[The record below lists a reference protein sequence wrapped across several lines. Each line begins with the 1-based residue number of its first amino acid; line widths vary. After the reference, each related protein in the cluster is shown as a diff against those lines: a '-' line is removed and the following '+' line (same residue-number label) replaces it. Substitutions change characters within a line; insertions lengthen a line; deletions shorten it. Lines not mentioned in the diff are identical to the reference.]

1 MPILSA
7 AYAQLASIRRAL
19 LPLAM
24 ALILTFLATQPAAY
38 GAGGEGGYRR
48 QLELALEPHRVLGSA
63 ANITPAAWLATSD
76 DRTTDVL
83 VLLKDQVD
91 ASSVAAHVP
100 PSQRG
105 AVIVDALQQTAVG
118 AQASLRTWLAHRHI
132 AYRAFYIV
140 NALLVTVDRAQLA
153 AVAARPDV
161 SHVMANPQVALS
173 LPPRP
178 VQTAMTSNVPWGS
191 AQIGAPEV
199 WDLGYQGQGVVVA
212 GQDTG
217 YDWDHPALQAQYRG
231 WDGANADHDYHWHDA
246 IHAGGGICGPDSP
259 VPCDDNG
266 HGTHTMGTI
275 VGDGGVN
282 YRIGVA
288 PQAQWIGCR
297 NMSQGFGTPA
307 TYAECFEFFLAPYPV
322 GGTPSEGDPQQ
333 APDIINNSW
342 SCPPY
347 EGCDAA
353 NIAFLQQV
361 VENVRAAGILVVA
374 SAGNRGPAC
383 GTVDQPAGMYEATFT
398 VGATG
403 SGDTIAG
410 FSSRGTG
417 TGLIKPDIV
426 APGVTVLSSLAGGGY
441 GTKSGTSM
449 AAPHV
454 AGAAALLWS
463 ARPDLRREITAT
475 ETVLSANA
483 LALTSTWCG
492 DAINAVP
499 NNVYGWG
506 RLDAQA
512 AVESALK
519 GSLVGTVRDGAG
531 VALEGAVLHTALGDT
546 YSWQSVSGID
556 GRYAMEPLSGT
567 YTLTASYGQLA
578 PQSFAD
584 INISA
589 GFTTTLDITLTRTY
603 PVFLPVVF
611 EPPGS

>member
-7 AYAQLASIRRAL
+7 AYAYLVSVRRAL
-19 LPLAM
+19 PPLAM
-24 ALILTFLATQPAAY
+24 AFILTLLATQPAAY
-38 GAGGEGGYRR
+38 GAGGKGRYRR
-48 QLELALEPHRVLGSA
+48 ELEPPLEPHRAPVSA
-63 ANITPAAWLATSD
+63 ANITPAAWTATSD
-76 DRTTDVL
+76 DRMTDVL
-83 VLLKDQVD
+83 VLLRDQVD
-91 ASSVAAHVP
+91 TSGVAAHVP
-100 PSQRG
+100 PLQRG
-105 AVIVDALQQTAVG
+105 AVVVDALQLTAAG

-153 AVAARPDV
+153 AVAARPEV

-173 LPPRP
+173 LPQRP
-178 VQTAMTSNVPWGS
+178 VQSASVNNVPWGIS
-191 AQIGAPEV
+191 QIGAPEV
-199 WDLGYQGQGVVVA
+199 WALGYQGQGVVVA

-217 YDWDHPALQAQYRG
+217 YDWDHPALQGQYRG
-231 WDGANADHDYHWHDA
+231 WDGANVDHDYHWHDA
-246 IHAGGGICGPDSP
+246 IHDGGGICGPDSP
-259 VPCDDNG
+259 IPCDDNG

-275 VGDGGVN
+275 VGEGGGN

-322 GGTPSEGDPQQ
+322 GGTPAQGDPHQ

-353 NIAFLQQV
+353 NIAFLEQV

-374 SAGNRGPAC
+374 SAGNRGPTC

-463 ARPDLRREITAT
+463 ARPDLRREIAAT
-475 ETVLSANA
+475 EAILSANA
-483 LALTSTWCG
+483 FALTSTLCG
-492 DAINAVP
+492 DAIDVVP

-506 RLDAQA
+506 RLDVQD
-512 AVESALK
+512 AVESALT
-519 GSLVGTVRDGAG
+519 GALVGIVRDCAG
-531 VALEGAVLHTALGDT
+531 VALEGVVLHTALGDT
-546 YSWQSVSGID
+546 YSWQTVSD
-556 GRYAMEPLSGT
+556 TEGRYTMEPLSGT
-567 YTLTASYGQLA
+567 YTITASYGQLTQ
-578 PQSFAD
+578 QSYAD
-584 INISA
+584 IIISA
-589 GFTTTLDITLTRTY
+589 GLTTTLDVTLTRTY
-603 PVFLPVVF
+603 PVFLPLVF